1 MGVLEWLGYGG
12 QDSEYY
18 FRKFR
23 KIKTRITNVIGID
36 DYETYKLSFSE
47 NSFSDSISQFVFNED
62 IDISELTDNL
72 GRPLTELYLTTI
84 KTDSDSLFSSVSSGI
99 DTPFMDILISS
110 NNTNPHL
117 RNVPVIN
124 RIHNGTTP
132 PHTYH

>member
-1 MGVLEWLGYGG
+1 MKHINYLLV
-12 QDSEYY
+12 
-18 FRKFR
+18 
-23 KIKTRITNVIGID
+23 RIHSVIQ
-36 DYETYKLSFSE
+36 
-47 NSFSDSISQFVFNED
+47 SQFVFNED

-72 GRPLTELYLTTI
+72 GRPLTELYLTI

-132 PHTYH
+132 FTSHIPLETNII

>member
-1 MGVLEWLGYGG
+1 M
-12 QDSEYY
+12 
-18 FRKFR
+18 
-23 KIKTRITNVIGID
+23 KI
-36 DYETYKLSFSE
+36 S
-47 NSFSDSISQFVFNED
+47 
-62 IDISELTDNL
+62 ISELTDNL

-132 PHTYH
+132 FTSHIPLETNINIITLNFMVI